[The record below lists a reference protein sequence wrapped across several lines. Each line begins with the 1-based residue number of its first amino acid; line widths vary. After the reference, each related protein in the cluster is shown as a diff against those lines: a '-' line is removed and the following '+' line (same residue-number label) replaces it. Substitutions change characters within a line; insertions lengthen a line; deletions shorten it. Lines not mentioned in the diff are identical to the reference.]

1 MYIMT
6 VAPPARG
13 ELTIGKVG
21 HEEPADEL
29 YAASTDYRTHQF
41 QGGSSVSLHKGGIGQ
56 AGVHVSPS
64 TSLTKIEIVLDNFC
78 LKCMVTYVMPV
89 WLRT

>member
-1 MYIMT
+1 MCS
-6 VAPPARG
+6 
-13 ELTIGKVG
+13 LTGAG
-21 HEEPADEL
+21 RH
-29 YAASTDYRTHQF
+29 SSTHQF
-41 QGGSSVSLHKGGIGQ
+41 QCGSSVSLHKGGIGQ